1 MRLRAP
7 TLLAFWYAIAAAGF
21 GAASGYLVNFDAPT
35 AERRFENLVKRDAP
49 RRAARNGARALR
61 LMREAGAEPSELA
74 VLQERLAAVYEDLQ
88 RPERA
93 AFFYGAVLDYEVAAG
108 ADPARVLELREALAR
123 TALAGGDVASA
134 VEIYADFLQSAG
146 DAGARMAPLD
156 PEAEESRLVG
166 AILDA
171 ADGFAE
177 ALPPDARDISLPAD
191 RVVRLAVAQDMAD
204 LGAFY
209 AMGDR
214 EPHAAAGLLSV
225 AYRVRAE
232 LLGAEDTATVQT
244 MLLLGPVYASLGRLG
259 AAEELY
265 LSVLKVKERQRGPNN
280 PDLSLYLRLLAGV
293 YERQGRATEAEALY
307 AHIRRLFEDAY
318 GAQRYTNSR
327 FGDVGGEAAVT
338 RPVTERLPLSGEYR
352 PADLV
357 SAASYGIPLS
367 KPRSLE
373 EMHIRRARDYRS
385 TSDADTMPARL
396 AQLISLCADET
407 GERLS
412 LRSGYRSFETQR
424 QLYSRMRQRGTVTP
438 PGQSEHQTGLAV
450 DIDVSRRLMRQSD
463 AAYQCFDENAF
474 RFGFILSYP
483 PENAYL
489 TDAVE
494 PFEPWHWRY
503 VGVQTAR
510 LYREAGPDG
519 RPQEF
524 LAALPCFAERAASGS
539 VAAADLCLP
548 ELETTYAEARVEP
561 ARILKDPAKANG
573 HR

>member
-35 AERRFENLVKRDAP
+35 AERRFENLIEREAP

-61 LMREAGAEPSELA
+61 LKREAGAEPAELA

-93 AFFYGAVLDYEVAAG
+93 AFFYGAVLDYEVASG
-108 ADPARVLELREALAR
+108 AAPTRVLELREALAR

-134 VEIYADFLQSAG
+134 VEIYADFLASSG
-146 DAGARMAPLD
+146 DAGAQMAAHD
-156 PEAEESRLVG
+156 PETEEGRLVG
-166 AILDA
+166 AILAA

-177 ALPPDARDISLPAD
+177 ALPPEPTELALPTD
-191 RVVRLAVAQDMAD
+191 RVVRLAVAQDMAE

-214 EPHAAAGLLSV
+214 APYAAAGLLSV

-244 MLLLGPVYASLGRLG
+244 MLLLGPVYASLGRLES
-259 AAEELY
+259 AEELY

-318 GAQRYTNSR
+318 GAQRYSSSR
-327 FGDVGGEAAVT
+327 FGDVGGQAAVT
-338 RPVTERLPLSGEYR
+338 RPVTARLPLPEDYR

-357 SAASYGIPLS
+357 SAGAYGVPLS
-367 KPRSLE
+367 KPRSVE
-373 EMHIRRARDYRS
+373 EMYVRRARDHRS
-385 TSDADTMPARL
+385 TSDADTLPARL

-407 GERLS
+407 GDRLS
-412 LRSGYRSFETQR
+412 LRSGYRSYETQR
-424 QLYSRMRQRGTVTP
+424 QLYGRMRQRGTVTP

-483 PENAYL
+483 PENGYL
-489 TDAVE
+489 ADAAE

-503 VGVQTAR
+503 VGVETAR

-524 LAALPCFAERAASGS
+524 LAALPCYAERAAAGA
-539 VAAADLCLP
+539 VAAADVCLP
-548 ELETTYAEARVEP
+548 DSETNYAEARIEP